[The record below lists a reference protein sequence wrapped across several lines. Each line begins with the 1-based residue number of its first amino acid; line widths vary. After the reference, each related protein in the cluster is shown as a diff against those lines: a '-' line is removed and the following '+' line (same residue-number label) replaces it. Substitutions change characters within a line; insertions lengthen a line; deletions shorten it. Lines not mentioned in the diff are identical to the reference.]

1 MNKKNALRIA
11 LAVILVAAIVASFAL
26 LDARA
31 RLGEFLAWVQTI
43 GPWGP
48 VAVAVLYVPACIFFL
63 PGSIITLGAGFAFGI
78 VRAMIAVSIG
88 STVGATAAFLVG
100 RTIARGW
107 VEDKMA
113 GNARFRAIDQAV
125 GRQGFT
131 IVLLTR
137 LSPAFPF
144 NVLNY
149 AFGLTNVSLGRYV
162 LASWIGMLP
171 GTVMYVYLGSTVKN
185 IADLMAGKF
194 ESSPGQTV
202 LFFVGLLATVA
213 VTVVVTR
220 VAGRALKEAVAESE
234 AEASGRQ
241 PPSAGEQ
248 HVPDAATRA

>member
-1 MNKKNALRIA
+1 MKTKNTLRIA
-11 LAVILVAAIVASFAL
+11 LAVILLAAIVAILTL

-31 RLGEFLAWVQTI
+31 RLGQFLEWVQTI

-48 VAVAVLYVPACIFFL
+48 VAVAVIYIPACLLFL
-63 PGSIITLGAGFAFGI
+63 PGSIITLGAGFALGI
-78 VRAMIAVSIG
+78 VHATIAVSIG

-107 VEDKMA
+107 IEEKVS

-144 NVLNY
+144 NLLNY

-171 GTVMYVYLGSTVKN
+171 GTVMYVYLGSAIKS
-185 IADLMAGKF
+185 IADLVAGWLDLGR
-194 ESSPGQTV
+194 GQTF
-202 LFFVGLLATVA
+202 LFVVGLAATIA
-213 VTVVVTR
+213 VTVMVTR
-220 VAGRALKEAVAESE
+220 LARRALREAVADKDGKIV
-234 AEASGRQ
+234 AS
-241 PPSAGEQ
+241 
-248 HVPDAATRA
+248 